1 MALQLNKE
9 QLKQIKQ
16 QLTDTQKESH
26 LVIFKSVSP
35 KSGGEIH
42 MITNYGTFET
52 LQKQRPELKMEIVR
66 DIVPVTDSL
75 AYWAVA
81 QDTASHLQPND
92 PNAAEV
98 ALQVEQYTNNVLADN
113 KLPQNK

>member
-1 MALQLNKE
+1 MPLQLNKE
-9 QLKQIKQ
+9 QLKEIKQ
-16 QLTDTQKESH
+16 QLTNTQRQSH

-35 KSGGEIH
+35 DSGGTLH

-81 QDTASHLQPND
+81 QDTASHMQPSD
-92 PNAAEV
+92 PNASEV
-98 ALQVEQYTNNVLADN
+98 ALQVEKYTNDVLADN